1 MDDDDDALL
10 PLTETMLFRKER
22 EKTDDDVMLLLK
34 NVCKCVTR
42 WNETLESSR
51 CWRVVERERGIR
63 FGGWC
68 AQKWYEKTR
77 EKRERFSKRYFA
89 RRERE
94 RHKRTGEEDLFVWER
109 KESFKLVPK
118 SGSTWKNFFHIDRFL
133 WIFDKKIFW
142 FSFWFELFS
151 TLLLSK
157 TASLKERQL
166 LITHINNM
174 AKRTKS
180 ARKAAKS
187 VRPNRELLAREDET
201 RSHLLLPFFFARF

>member
-34 NVCKCVTR
+34 NVCKCVMR

-51 CWRVVERERGIR
+51 CWRVAERERGIR

-109 KESFKLVPK
+109 KESFGAKKWFHMKKIFFNRSIFV
-118 SGSTWKNFFHIDRFL
+118 NF
-133 WIFDKKIFW
+133 WQIFW

-187 VRPNRELLAREDET
+187 VRPNGELLAREDET